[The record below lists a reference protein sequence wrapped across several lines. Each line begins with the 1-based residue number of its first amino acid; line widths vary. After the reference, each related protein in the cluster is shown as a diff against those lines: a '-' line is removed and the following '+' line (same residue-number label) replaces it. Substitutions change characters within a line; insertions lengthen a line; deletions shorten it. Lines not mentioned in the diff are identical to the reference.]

1 MRQNVHQHYA
11 RQWPP
16 ESPAETHP
24 HPVPPGPG
32 PGVNPVVILHLPHLP
47 GDLSIPVSGVAD
59 PLDPQ
64 EGTPREAMEAVE
76 VLVLRNLSSPKRSI
90 DPISYSLG
98 VAPVH
103 FALR

>member
-1 MRQNVHQHYA
+1 M
-11 RQWPP
+11 
-16 ESPAETHP
+16 
-24 HPVPPGPG
+24 
-32 PGVNPVVILHLPHLP
+32 VILHLPHLP